1 MRIQKKQIVET
12 AARRS
17 VGTGPPAP
25 MRQAKRKENK
35 AMMNLQE
42 SKKNALQAYKE
53 AKNNYLQNMTAE
65 NWREFC
71 EAKMNCM
78 RLGVI
83 I

>member
-1 MRIQKKQIVET
+1 
-12 AARRS
+12 
-17 VGTGPPAP
+17 

-83 I
+83 IQARKKDFFRGSVPRIAFT